1 MKIGVKVIEAMTR
14 NPLVVKPDISV
25 SECAR
30 LMEKNHVGSL
40 ILKDGT
46 TIGIATEQ
54 DIVRKVV
61 AKGLNPETTN
71 SKEAME
77 TNLFTI
83 SGNEDIYDALV
94 LMRDKN
100 IRHLPVVQNGELIGF
115 LTIKDILKIQPQ
127 LFELIVDKFE
137 LKEEYNKPVSHK
149 RRLENDCEICS
160 NFSILHYFDYKW
172 ICDECAE
179 LKNLL

>member
-1 MKIGVKVIEAMTR
+1 MTKSPIVI
-14 NPLVVKPDISV
+14 KPDISV
-25 SECAR
+25 SQCAK
-30 LMEKNHVGSL
+30 LMETNHIGSL
-40 ILKDGT
+40 IIKEGAT
-46 TIGIATEQ
+46 MGIVTEQ

-61 AKGLNPETTN
+61 AKDLNPETTEIK
-71 SKEAME
+71 SVME

-83 SGNEDIYDALV
+83 TGKEDIYDAMV

-100 IRHLPVVQNGELIGF
+100 IRHLPVVQNGDLIGF

-137 LKEEYNKPVSHK
+137 LKEEFNKPVFYK
-149 RRLENDCEICS
+149 RRLENDCEICG

-179 LKNLL
+179 LKNA

>member
-1 MKIGVKVIEAMTR
+1 MKIGVKVIDAMTR
-14 NPLVVKPDISV
+14 NPVVIKPDISV
-25 SECAR
+25 SECSK
-30 LMEKNHVGSL
+30 LMDLNHVGSL
-40 ILKDGT
+40 IVKDGSF
-46 TIGIATEQ
+46 IGIVTEQ
-54 DIVRKVV
+54 DIVRKIV
-61 AKGLNPETTN
+61 AKGLNPETIKI
-71 SKEAME
+71 KEAIE

-83 SGNEDIYDALV
+83 AGNEDIYDALV

-137 LKEEYNKPVSHK
+137 LKEEYNKPIFHK

-172 ICDECAE
+172 ICDDCAE
-179 LKNLL
+179 LKNLV